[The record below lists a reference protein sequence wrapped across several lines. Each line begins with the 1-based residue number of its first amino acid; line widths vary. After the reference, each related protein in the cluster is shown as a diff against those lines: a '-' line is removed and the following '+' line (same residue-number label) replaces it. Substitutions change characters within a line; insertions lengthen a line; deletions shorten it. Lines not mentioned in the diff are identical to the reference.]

1 MPKATLKECRLI
13 EDSGGRM
20 WLDIA
25 QLDRAGYGNPK
36 NIDVIEVGGK
46 EFLEVLG
53 YSDKRKALWVQ
64 EVCIDG
70 AAENIEKELYG
81 ELLGGSDA
89 GTE

>member
-1 MPKATLKECRLI
+1 MPVVSLKECRLI

-25 QLDRAGYGNPK
+25 QLERAGIRNHQQ
-36 NIDVIEVGGK
+36 IDIIEVGGR

-53 YSDKRKALWVQ
+53 YSAKRKALWVK
-64 EVCIDG
+64 EIRIEG
-70 AAENIEKELYG
+70 AAESIEKELYG

-89 GTE
+89 GT